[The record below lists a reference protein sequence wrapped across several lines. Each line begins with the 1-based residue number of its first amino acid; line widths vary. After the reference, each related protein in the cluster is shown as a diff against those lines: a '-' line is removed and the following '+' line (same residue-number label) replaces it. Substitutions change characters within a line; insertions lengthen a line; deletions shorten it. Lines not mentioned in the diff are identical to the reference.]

1 MSAGIVIMNKNAI
14 AMAADSAV
22 TVGDHVAIHN
32 SANKLFAL
40 SVFEPVGVII
50 YANAQFMQI
59 PMEIIIKQYKS
70 ELGRRSFS
78 FLEEYVDNFI
88 TFLETHSEL
97 FHFSKNEEA
106 YVLDV
111 CANLLKGL
119 ANDYKFK
126 MKRLLE
132 NVGRPLQDNEIEQ
145 IQTEAIA
152 GTMQYIDGQNKISDI
167 FSDYIKSNYFDRII
181 ELIRTN
187 FDWLQEPK
195 NLAEK
200 ICELFD
206 TDFMRNGYM
215 GVAVAGYGKKEVFPH
230 MVHLKFSGILNG
242 KLRYKKLEDAVI
254 SEENQASITPLA
266 QTDVMETFI
275 SGFNDD
281 FMHALIDSIP
291 KAVEQRIN
299 SIAESSINTEK
310 KEEIKAAFNGFI
322 NEVIGDI
329 TNYSRQ
335 NYVRPIVLSV
345 AALPI
350 EELALFAESMINITS
365 VRRRV
370 AIDGNI
376 GTVGGPIDVAIIT
389 RGDGLI
395 WLKRKHYFE
404 AKKNPQ
410 FMFSRYG
417 QPIRE
422 VNNDEENK

>member
-1 MSAGIVIMNKNAI
+1 
-14 AMAADSAV
+14 MAADSAV

-167 FSDYIKSNYFDRII
+167 FSDYIKAIILI
-181 ELIRTN
+181 ELSN
-187 FDWLQEPK
+187 
-195 NLAEK
+195 
-200 ICELFD
+200 
-206 TDFMRNGYM
+206 
-215 GVAVAGYGKKEVFPH
+215 
-230 MVHLKFSGILNG
+230 
-242 KLRYKKLEDAVI
+242 
-254 SEENQASITPLA
+254 
-266 QTDVMETFI
+266 
-275 SGFNDD
+275 
-281 FMHALIDSIP
+281 
-291 KAVEQRIN
+291 
-299 SIAESSINTEK
+299 
-310 KEEIKAAFNGFI
+310 
-322 NEVIGDI
+322 
-329 TNYSRQ
+329 
-335 NYVRPIVLSV
+335 
-345 AALPI
+345 
-350 EELALFAESMINITS
+350 
-365 VRRRV
+365 
-370 AIDGNI
+370 
-376 GTVGGPIDVAIIT
+376 
-389 RGDGLI
+389 
-395 WLKRKHYFE
+395 
-404 AKKNPQ
+404 
-410 FMFSRYG
+410 
-417 QPIRE
+417 
-422 VNNDEENK
+422 